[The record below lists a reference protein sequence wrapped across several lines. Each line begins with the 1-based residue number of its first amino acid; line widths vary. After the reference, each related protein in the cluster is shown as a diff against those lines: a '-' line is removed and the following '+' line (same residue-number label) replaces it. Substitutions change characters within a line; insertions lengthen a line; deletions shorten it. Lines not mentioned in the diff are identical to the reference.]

1 MITRDELKAYAR
13 QRNLKALGMAEK
25 DYFQS
30 IMLFILYQE
39 YGNELVF
46 KGGTA
51 LSKCYGLDRFS
62 EDLDF
67 TLKVKPKLKKLED
80 GLKRFGLRYEMES
93 SEGEDSIRIVLRVEG
108 PLYTGIRQS
117 LCKFIID
124 FSLRESVLLKP
135 MVKTIGRFLEEIPS
149 FDVYVMQETEILA
162 EKIRAIATRDKAR
175 DIYDLWFLLEKG
187 VRFDAA
193 LAGEKLG
200 YYGKEWDA
208 AAFRRQLRAKGAIW
222 QTELGQLVTRVPE
235 FKVVEAAILGAVTG
249 KAHKR

>member
-1 MITRDELKAYAR
+1 MITREELKAYAQ

-62 EDLDF
+62 EDLGF
-67 TLKVKPKLKKLED
+67 TLKVKPKLKKLEE

-93 SEGEDSIRIVLRVEG
+93 SEGKDAIRIVVRIEG
-108 PLYTGIRQS
+108 PLYAGIRQS
-117 LCKFIID
+117 LCRFIID

-135 MVKTIGRFLEEIPS
+135 AVKTLGRFLEEIPS
-149 FDVYVMQETEILA
+149 FDVYVMQEREILA

-175 DIYDLWFLLEKG
+175 DAYDLWFLLEKG
-187 VRFDAA
+187 VLFDAA
-193 LAGEKLG
+193 LAGEKLR
-200 YYGKEWDA
+200 YYGKAWDA
-208 AAFRRQLRAKGAIW
+208 AAFRRQIRAKEAIW

-235 FKVVEAAILGAVTG
+235 FREVEAAILSAVLR
-249 KAHKR
+249 KSS